1 MSIGHKLPWVDPSPP
16 TTTTSLPASDP
27 PTTTSSPLVSVSTV
41 YETVTRGE
49 EVAEMVQAPLFT
61 LSEHGG
67 YHGESGRTLACWID
81 TFDRNLIKKGEE
93 EEKEDKDKN
102 RSGVRDLWR
111 VVWGWVKDVSGWVFA
126 AVLFVLT

>member
-1 MSIGHKLPWVDPSPP
+1 MW
-16 TTTTSLPASDP
+16 
-27 PTTTSSPLVSVSTV
+27 
-41 YETVTRGE
+41 
-49 EVAEMVQAPLFT
+49 F
-61 LSEHGG
+61 
-67 YHGESGRTLACWID
+67 RTLACWID

-126 AVLFVLT
+126 AVLFVLAWLHNDVPPAMRAFCSSRPRSSTSSGSSTSTGTSSRRNRSNNTILPF